1 MDILAQFK
9 NYLLS
14 QKNQPSKV
22 TVKNYLSDINH
33 FIKFFEDQYKKAFSP
48 SEISFETIRNYKT
61 QSASVLSESSLD
73 RHMSSLRKFFYFLK
87 LEGYI
92 SSDPFKAVL
101 PQPVEVKDPWHIKEF
116 KNYLYVF
123 NASNLTIKN
132 YIIDIR
138 QFLTWAETVTPNSDL
153 PTVGKINKEL
163 IEEYKQRLITHNNFS
178 ATTVNRKLSSLRKYL
193 SWAQEEGFI
202 KAQPEITNYQTPF
215 FTTQPEAISQELS
228 KTEEPR
234 IKNYSWFPPLRVA
247 QKMGLGFQAIFDK
260 AITETLAKGVRNAE
274 YIAWKVKGKHVFTEK
289 SSEIKAK
296 IPDHNFLKVSN
307 IKKEFYAPLTI
318 STANLPSY
326 KKYWIALRYK
336 RPNWYKTYHSYP
348 LAHYLNFAVLIIIM
362 AAIGFG
368 FYTSFFDNPKNQS
381 PILAAAPVAPPRIL
395 SFQGRLTDSN
405 DNPIT
410 SPTWL
415 RFGIYTSATA
425 SDSGTTIFK
434 WQETDY
440 VSPDT
445 DGIFNVLLGQNSVIP
460 PEVFTQNNA
469 LWLGVT
475 VGQTAELTPR
485 QPLATVAYATNAE
498 TLQGM
503 YPTTAT
509 TSATNVILALDSSG
523 NLSIG
528 GTATPTFQATGGQFK
543 LLGQPL
549 VLGTNVGSNA
559 NVTISPD
566 GLGKIDLQKPL
577 QNSSYNNNISTAQ
590 GAVEVDDMF
599 AVLATSSGQSAVTIN
614 QGSTGPI
621 ISASASGVAKFTV
634 DASGNVTAG
643 GILSANSTSNSVF
656 GDGTTGGIKIGD
668 GTITKT
674 TGSYFS
680 MSSGLTLAQ
689 NLTISGN
696 NITNTTLYLGNG
708 SAATLGT
715 VSNDDLSIIPNGT
728 GALNLA
734 TTNTGNVSVGNS
746 TGTITLNS
754 NTTVTSGKTLTLGG
768 ITGNNAVLYATTG
781 TGVVTSA
788 TTSTSGQCLVSG
800 AGAGYAPSWGS
811 CSTGN
816 YNFWQ
821 ELTGALSPINSSDDL
836 LIGGSS
842 TSSAEFAFTGLGL
855 ANHQTQASFSGQLI
869 VMPNNGYGGNV
880 GIGTTSPGAKL
891 DISDTSGNAFIKL
904 TPSGV
909 DSASNI
915 SYLSA
920 NSRAYFGY
928 DGTNLNTVVQGVT
941 GKGIEFNVNN
951 NSFGTGTA
959 MVINSSGNVG
969 IGTTNPGQLLTLSSG
984 GSLGWDNGS
993 GSVTTGISRG
1003 GDGYINIGNGTPG
1016 NTSGT
1021 VQATTINLTNVV
1033 NTTSH
1038 QSFRLDQTG
1047 KIVQF
1052 NNSAANASAFLIS
1065 PGINDYSGASATV
1078 QLSSSGNSYLTGGNL
1093 GIGTNNPQTALQVV
1107 GNSAQ
1112 INNTV
1117 WGWSQTGVNP
1127 ASDTYYKIATL
1138 PISTSA
1144 TYDHIVINGIL
1155 DDGWGSNQKSQF
1167 NILMG
1172 NRNGFK
1178 YEYDLFGDVRSKA
1191 KILAYQETDGSISVY
1206 TYHKATSYTS
1216 ISYNITES
1224 IQATVYPNPTGSTS
1238 IPTGTLVFDS
1248 SSASYPPRYM
1258 VATNGNFTIGGTTA
1272 TSLFNVGSSAQ
1283 FQVNSSG
1290 AIAASTGLTLTSG
1303 AITLGA
1309 STGAGQCL
1317 IGGAN
1322 ASWGSCST
1330 GNYNYWQELSGALS
1344 PIQSGDDLLL
1354 GGSSTASAEFA
1365 FTGLGLANHQTQAS
1379 FSGQLI
1385 VMPNNGYGG
1394 NVGIGTNTPAYT
1406 LDVTGTGHTTGAF
1419 TIDAGAGSANAQLN
1433 LTGRNSGT
1441 ANNAYILANYQG
1453 GVSLNA
1459 ATSRGFVLS
1468 NTGATYSNTGAVL
1481 EVSGSQAIGSTYVTT
1496 TPPSNGL
1503 IVEGNVGIGT
1513 AAPQVN
1519 LDVFGTQYIRDNG
1532 TLASVLSGLKFVPSG
1547 GINYIESAGAAM
1559 GAGTGADLRFT
1570 NMNATSTWMTI
1581 QASSGNVGIGTTNPG
1596 QLLTV
1601 GPNSSN
1607 GQFTV
1612 NTTGAVASVGTTGQV
1627 FFTGHQVGSGYSY
1640 GAPGIFQA
1648 ITDNLT
1654 GANNTYF
1661 QGVTGSTTNFS
1672 VRADGQGYF
1681 AGNVGIGTNNPVAQ
1695 LDVRN
1700 GAVFKNSVSAST
1712 PVTPFASSSA
1722 EFLLSANSL
1731 VTIGES
1737 VQGNANPA
1745 ITLYRTTSGN
1755 RIGTGARLYLASSN
1769 FDFRIQQGT
1778 NGTAYGAE
1786 TYTDRLTINSSGYV
1800 GIGNSNS
1807 AALFSV
1813 GSSSN
1818 FQVDAT
1824 GAITTTGNGLS
1835 FTASSGDTVIKKT
1848 GASGILDISSNG
1860 GTSAVRFNYDYG
1872 GGTGGIQIY
1881 DGATTNNVQLL
1892 ATSGNLAIA
1901 PSGGTGSNVAPTT
1914 NQQIDL
1920 GDATHQWRN
1929 IYGQNIYSN
1938 GVLLTNGG
1946 TGFWQELVGA
1956 LSPVQ
1961 PGDDLLIGGSATA
1974 SADFA
1979 FTGLGLANHQT
1990 QASFSGQLIIMPNNG
2005 YGGNVGIGTTTPGY
2019 PLDVAGNARL
2029 IGTGSTYLTIQE
2041 SNSGSYETGINFVN
2055 NGSGTNYTGSITSS
2069 WWNNGMTF
2077 TSPRDLLQNGFH
2089 FKANSGTEA
2098 MHIDVANSGITIGS
2112 SYANTTTAA
2121 PSNGLIV
2128 QGNVGIGTTSPTYAK
2143 LQVNAPSLGTNTL
2156 LSLSTNDGTYNPR
2169 AIISHVTSTTSQ
2181 YVNFDS
2187 TYSTGTGYA
2196 NWIFSDGNMGIGTT
2210 APYSSALLHV
2220 RKDQNATTNL
2230 YVTNKVA
2237 LGNTAAGSTINVEAY
2252 NASGYFGAF
2261 PSDFAGVTAFQQR
2274 LVFATNSDATGLT
2287 MAAGNTGQYINFFTG
2302 NTNNER
2308 MRIDS
2313 SGNVGIGTT
2322 TPLATLD
2329 ARGNSA
2335 STPVASFSGTTTGP
2349 ALGIDSNTG
2358 GGDLINASSGLSPA
2372 LGRLQFKVTN
2382 LGSVYG
2388 RSFTDMDNNSYF
2400 LDPAA
2405 SGTSLTTAGAAGIG
2419 TYSITGTTTKLD
2431 VAGGIGLF
2439 EQGIMSG
2446 WTTTTGGGTY
2456 TNQYFPIASVSIPAQ
2471 YGYGTADILISK
2483 QGAAG
2488 SQSDDNALVHL
2499 QVKQQAAFGSPPI
2512 VSLQASYLYGIKA
2525 ANIVFVLT
2533 SYAGP
2538 TTGTLYV
2545 KNPTSYEEYTYTA
2558 LSASNNITIAPT
2570 VSSPVASLPA
2580 GTQTNPT
2587 YAFYSYGG
2595 NMGIGTDSPA
2605 SPLHIYGNSSSGIT
2619 GEIQNTNSAGYAY
2632 LLLKSDAAQNMGVF
2646 AGGTALASYGG
2657 ANSLNIFQGN
2667 NAPISFLTGGT
2678 NQRMVITGTGDVG
2691 IGITAPNDLL
2701 DVSESSTINVTTPGL
2716 ATTYGIHLT
2725 APTNVADYANGI
2737 TFGAGQSSSGN
2748 TAQAGIYVQSSG
2760 AYGTKMYFATT
2771 NSFATGAQT
2780 RMMIDHLGNVGI
2792 GTTSPTAMG
2801 SGGTTTILQVHNA
2814 GTGANSFG
2822 ALSLSSGSTAAGV
2835 VGAVMFGVPSLSGTD
2850 KRTAQIVSE
2859 KTDALTVNPVGNL
2872 HFDVANGGVPSEK
2885 MRIMA
2890 NGNVGI
2896 GNTNPGEDLSIG
2908 DGTANS
2914 NWSIGSSSGNRMY
2927 LDTYIDAAYLAIN
2940 RRSSDGAFARSTYGA
2955 ASIGFVST
2963 TTGGY
2968 FDFNTSNT
2976 VNTNPTLAV
2985 RISQTG
2991 YLGIG
2996 GITPSYSLDT
3006 TGDGRVSGNL
3016 GVGGSPDATYSLNA
3030 SGNSALKLSFSAG
3043 YMNFASS
3050 STSTY
3055 TTTYGMDDTGFY
3067 IVHNSTI
3074 RTIRM
3079 RSGTSGG
3086 VGLAAGATAW
3096 GSYSDIRLKNVIAPM
3111 TGDLEKLMTLNP
3123 IYFKYKNDDPSYPE
3137 RLGLIAQD
3145 VQKVYPEA
3153 VSVEPGTGYL
3163 MLAYENLIPP
3173 IISAIKEQQG
3183 EIASLSAQVGPTL
3196 TTTGDLNFVD
3206 TMATADA
3213 NFTVPH
3219 YFTISDAM
3227 GNPIK
3232 RMGAYLELAVAN
3244 LRAGVVNAQQIIV
3257 NGQNLG
3263 DYIATIVNN
3272 IINQKPGQVVSP
3284 IASDSIKTNLI
3295 APTATNSAVAL
3306 RFESDKLSVLN
3317 TNNSSGSAVAII
3329 DNQGNASFSGKLTS
3343 NQLDTNDASISGT
3356 LHVGKI
3362 IADQIVSGSSSATYV
3377 TNITNVYNSTPSSNT
3392 NFGLVNGSSTSTSS
3406 GTTNQTQTGTGF
3418 MDISSMSGQLSY
3430 VPTLSSQTAAFTEG
3444 LTVFGPSSLSD
3455 VSITGQV
3462 AINGS
3467 LILANNSINVL
3478 GSDFNIQPL
3487 RQGGVSIMAGLVYID
3502 TNGNVTFGSDV
3513 QVKGTLYANAIAPI
3527 PGNDLAINLASPS
3540 GKVANLNVTNAT
3552 GSSILS
3558 LNGKSGDLT
3567 ASGAGT
3573 FAKLNL
3579 SLIQPAQALS
3589 ETEITATGSA
3599 GTAWIFAHQK
3609 EVTIDNSLVTD
3620 KSLIYITPT
3629 ADTKNQVIYLL
3640 RQVSGKSFTVGL
3652 PDFATS
3658 NIPFNWIIVN

>member
-153 PTVGKINKEL
+153 TTVGKINKEL

-202 KAQPEITNYQTPF
+202 KAQPEVTNYQTPV

-228 KTEEPR
+228 KIEEPR

-289 SSEIKAK
+289 SNEIKAK
-296 IPDHNFLKVSN
+296 IPDHNFLRVSN
-307 IKKEFYAPLTI
+307 IKKEFYAPLAI

-460 PEVFTQNNA
+460 PEVFTQNSA

-566 GLGKIDLQKPL
+566 GLGKVDLQKPL

-634 DASGNVTAG
+634 DASGNVTAAG
-643 GILSANSTSNSVF
+643 NGIYSGTFTVNGNTLS
-656 GDGTTGGIKIGD
+656 I
-668 GTITKT
+668 
-674 TGSYFS
+674 
-680 MSSGLTLAQ
+680 
-689 NLTISGN
+689 
-696 NITNTTLYLGNG
+696 GNG
-708 SAATLGT
+708 SAATINTPSGNANLT
-715 VSNDDLSIIPNGT
+715 IAPNGT
-728 GALNLA
+728 GGLNLA
-734 TTNTGNVSVGNS
+734 TTNTGNVSIGNS

-781 TGVVTSA
+781 TGVVNSA
-788 TTSTSGQCLVSG
+788 TTSTSGQCLISG

-836 LIGGSS
+836 LI
-842 TSSAEFAFTGLGL
+842 
-855 ANHQTQASFSGQLI
+855 
-869 VMPNNGYGGNV
+869 
-880 GIGTTSPGAKL
+880 
-891 DISDTSGNAFIKL
+891 
-904 TPSGV
+904 
-909 DSASNI
+909 
-915 SYLSA
+915 
-920 NSRAYFGY
+920 
-928 DGTNLNTVVQGVT
+928 
-941 GKGIEFNVNN
+941 
-951 NSFGTGTA
+951 
-959 MVINSSGNVG
+959 
-969 IGTTNPGQLLTLSSG
+969 
-984 GSLGWDNGS
+984 
-993 GSVTTGISRG
+993 
-1003 GDGYINIGNGTPG
+1003 
-1016 NTSGT
+1016 
-1021 VQATTINLTNVV
+1021 
-1033 NTTSH
+1033 
-1038 QSFRLDQTG
+1038 
-1047 KIVQF
+1047 
-1052 NNSAANASAFLIS
+1052 
-1065 PGINDYSGASATV
+1065 
-1078 QLSSSGNSYLTGGNL
+1078 
-1093 GIGTNNPQTALQVV
+1093 
-1107 GNSAQ
+1107 
-1112 INNTV
+1112 
-1117 WGWSQTGVNP
+1117 
-1127 ASDTYYKIATL
+1127 
-1138 PISTSA
+1138 
-1144 TYDHIVINGIL
+1144 
-1155 DDGWGSNQKSQF
+1155 
-1167 NILMG
+1167 
-1172 NRNGFK
+1172 
-1178 YEYDLFGDVRSKA
+1178 
-1191 KILAYQETDGSISVY
+1191 
-1206 TYHKATSYTS
+1206 
-1216 ISYNITES
+1216 
-1224 IQATVYPNPTGSTS
+1224 
-1238 IPTGTLVFDS
+1238 
-1248 SSASYPPRYM
+1248 
-1258 VATNGNFTIGGTTA
+1258 
-1272 TSLFNVGSSAQ
+1272 
-1283 FQVNSSG
+1283 
-1290 AIAASTGLTLTSG
+1290 
-1303 AITLGA
+1303 
-1309 STGAGQCL
+1309 
-1317 IGGAN
+1317 
-1322 ASWGSCST
+1322 
-1330 GNYNYWQELSGALS
+1330 
-1344 PIQSGDDLLL
+1344 

-1496 TPPSNGL
+1496 APPSNGL

-1946 TGFWQELVGA
+1946 AGFWQELAGA

-1961 PGDDLLIGGSATA
+1961 PGDDLLIGGSSTA

-1979 FTGLGLANHQT
+1979 FTGLMGNQTQASFSGQLNIMPNKGYGGGVNSYTGYAFRGTNILSAYGTSNIFVGGFAGNPTASGYNTAVGTSAGTNLSTGTENALLGYQAGVNLGGGTDNVLLGAYAGTVPTVGNNNTIIGAYADMSSNNLNYSLALGYNAIATGSNQAVIGGNTGTSYIQDFYLGNGVTTASPRQIILHASGGSGTNVTGANLTLASGISTGNAAGGNIYFMTSTAGVSGVNPETLSTRLTIDGSGNITMSGTGNFATGTGTVSLNGNTTIPTGKTLTLVNNNGNNAVLYSANSTGLVTSVSSTTTAGQCLLSGSSIPAWGSCPNLGGFWQELSGALSPVQSGDDLLIGGSSTASADFAFTGLMGNQT
-1990 QASFSGQLIIMPNNG
+1990 QASFSGQLIVTPNKG
-2005 YGGNVGIGTTTPGY
+2005 YGG
-2019 PLDVAGNARL
+2019 
-2029 IGTGSTYLTIQE
+2029 
-2041 SNSGSYETGINFVN
+2041 GINVVGN
-2055 NGSGTNYTGSITSS
+2055 DMNSIIVVENDSSTAPRYPSVEVDNYTGSTTGQSALI
-2069 WWNNGMTF
+2069 
-2077 TSPRDLLQNGFH
+2077 LQVAKGT
-2089 FKANSGTEA
+2089 KAAPTIATANSDVTTLVGRAYNGTSFK
-2098 MHIDVANSGITIGS
+2098 DVGRINFGTDAAFSATDQSGYIGFMVG
-2112 SYANTTTAA
+2112 
-2121 PSNGLIV
+2121 NGA
-2128 QGNVGIGTTSPTYAK
+2128 TYTEK
-2143 LQVNAPSLGTNTL
+2143 MRL
-2156 LSLSTNDGTYNPR
+2156 D
-2169 AIISHVTSTTSQ
+2169 H
-2181 YVNFDS
+2181 
-2187 TYSTGTGYA
+2187 
-2196 NWIFSDGNMGIGTT
+2196 
-2210 APYSSALLHV
+2210 
-2220 RKDQNATTNL
+2220 
-2230 YVTNKVA
+2230 
-2237 LGNTAAGSTINVEAY
+2237 LGN
-2252 NASGYFGAF
+2252 
-2261 PSDFAGVTAFQQR
+2261 
-2274 LVFATNSDATGLT
+2274 LGL
-2287 MAAGNTGQYINFFTG
+2287 
-2302 NTNNER
+2302 
-2308 MRIDS
+2308 
-2313 SGNVGIGTT
+2313 GISA
-2322 TPLATLD
+2322 PLATLD
-2329 ARGNSA
+2329 VRGSSA
-2335 STPVASFSGTTTGP
+2335 TTPIASFSGTTSGP

-2358 GGDLINASSGLSPA
+2358 AGDLINASSGLSPA

-2382 LGSVYG
+2382 LGSIYG
-2388 RSFTDMDNNSYF
+2388 RSFTDLDNNSYF

-2499 QVKQQAAFGSPPI
+2499 QVKQQTAFGSPPI

-2538 TTGTLYV
+2538 TTGTLYI
-2545 KNPTSYEEYTYTA
+2545 KNPTNYEEYTYTA
-2558 LSASNNITIAPT
+2558 LSSSGSITIAPT
-2570 VSSPVASLPA
+2570 VSAPVASLPT

-2632 LLLKSDAAQNMGVF
+2632 LLLKSDATQNMGVF

-2780 RMMIDHLGNVGI
+2780 RMMIDHLGNI
-2792 GTTSPTAMG
+2792 GVNVTSPTSGYKMDVFGGGGTNGGILIEDSGSNPGAKLLQVGDDSFFTDIDVANTLGLYGNSNSAIASLKLG
-2801 SGGTTTILQVHNA
+2801 SGGGTI
-2814 GTGANSFG
+2814 TG
-2822 ALSLSSGSTAAGV
+2822 SSGN
-2835 VGAVMFGVPSLSGTD
+2835 
-2850 KRTAQIVSE
+2850 I
-2859 KTDALTVNPVGNL
+2859 
-2872 HFDVANGGVPSEK
+2872 
-2885 MRIMA
+2885 
-2890 NGNVGI
+2890 GI
-2896 GNTNPGEDLSIG
+2896 GNTSPAEDLSIG

-2927 LDTYIDAAYLAIN
+2927 MDTYIDAAYLAIN

-2955 ASIGFVST
+2955 ASIGFVSDT
-2963 TTGGY
+2963 SGGY
-2968 FDFNTSNT
+2968 FDFNTINA
-2976 VNTNPTLAV
+2976 VNTNPTLAM
-2985 RISQTG
+2985 RINESHYVGMYGQATG
-2991 YLGIG
+2991 ATNSTWLGFYDSGGTRIGYVGDGSTSNSDMYLVADTAGALHLGGNGSSSALNIDNSGFYGNVYMDPSGSAGQWVTVVSSSGTAGQGGLRWTQNSTYYMDTYLTGSSATSGKLMFERSGSTALMSISLAGVVKAAGTITGSTTPDYAETIRIKDQSIEAGDIVSAKDYDNSVKDIYQKALASKTDSPYSPDLIG
-2996 GITPSYSLDT
+2996 GISESPGILIDT
-3006 TGDGRVSGNL
+3006 NFESDNLWESNERPLTVAGRIPVKVTAKNGPIKVGDLVTSSEIP
-3016 GVGGSPDATYSLNA
+3016 GVGMKATKAGMVVGTALTDFDPSSATQSARLVNGQWQISDSTCTQNEPDC
-3030 SGNSALKLSFSAG
+3030 
-3043 YMNFASS
+3043 FAYGKILVFIKPGFMDPQVYL
-3050 STSTY
+3050 TSTGNMSIVDQA
-3055 TTTYGMDDTGFY
+3055 TT
-3067 IVHNSTI
+3067 
-3074 RTIRM
+3074 
-3079 RSGTSGG
+3079 
-3086 VGLAAGATAW
+3086 
-3096 GSYSDIRLKNVIAPM
+3096 
-3111 TGDLEKLMTLNP
+3111 
-3123 IYFKYKNDDPSYPE
+3123 
-3137 RLGLIAQD
+3137 
-3145 VQKVYPEA
+3145 
-3153 VSVEPGTGYL
+3153 
-3163 MLAYENLIPP
+3163 
-3173 IISAIKEQQG
+3173 SA
-3183 EIASLSAQVGPTL
+3183 
-3196 TTTGDLNFVD
+3196 D
-3206 TMATADA
+3206 
-3213 NFTVPH
+3213 FTVPH
-3219 YFTISDAM
+3219 YYSISDAL
-3227 GNPIK
+3227 GNPID
-3232 RMGAYLELAVAN
+3232 RVGAFAQLAVAN

-3272 IINQKPGQVVSP
+3272 IVGQNPNGQVVSP

-3295 APTATNSAVAL
+3295 SPTATDSAVAL
-3306 RFESDKLSVLN
+3306 RFENDKLSVLN
-3317 TNNSSGSAVAII
+3317 TNNSSGSAVATI

-3406 GTTNQTQTGTGF
+3406 GTTNQTQTGTGY

-3430 VPTLSSQTAAFTEG
+3430 VPTLSSQTATFSEG

-3487 RQGGVSIMAGLVYID
+3487 KQGGVSIMAGLVYID

-3599 GTAWIFAHQK
+3599 GTAWIAAHQK

-3629 ADTKNQVIYLL
+3629 ADTKNQVIYLI
-3640 RQVSGKSFTVGL
+3640 RQVAGQSFTVGL